1 MLKNIYSQVFAK
13 GTMMALFLGVAPA
26 VAVATNVANSI
37 GLSLAVGAVLIIAS
51 TLISLG
57 SKFIPQSVRFIVF
70 IAMAAGLVSLADI
83 FMKANMPE
91 LSRNLGI
98 FIPLIVVNVALL
110 ARMGTIA
117 YEHNWVQTSLDAL
130 GMSIRFL
137 LTLTALGAIRE
148 LFGNGTLAGTPI
160 FNDSYQ
166 PVLMM
171 IHPAG
176 GLIALG
182 LILGIIKACVQ
193 SKEKAE
199 REARR

>member
-1 MLKNIYSQVFAK
+1 MKNIYSQVFAK
-13 GTMMALFLGVAPA
+13 GTTMALFLGVAPA
-26 VAVATNVANSI
+26 VAVATNVTNSI
-37 GLSLAVGAVLIIAS
+37 GLSLAVGAVLILAS

-70 IAMAAGLVSLADI
+70 IAMVAGLVSLADI
-83 FMKANMPE
+83 FLKAHMPE
-91 LSRNLGI
+91 LARNLGI

-110 ARMGTIA
+110 ARMGAIA
-117 YEHNWVQTSLDAL
+117 YEKNWVQTLLDAL

-148 LFGNGTLAGTPI
+148 LLGNGTLAGVPI
-160 FNDSYQ
+160 FNGNYQ

-176 GLIALG
+176 GLIVLG
-182 LILGIIKACVQ
+182 LILGIIKAGVQ